1 MTKETKTEPSGS
13 LSISV
18 KDTAKRRT
26 LMSTVATGLA
36 LAMGA
41 FSAERWLGVEAG
53 LTVWCLGLFFWMVMG
68 RLRVRIGEFS

>member
-36 LAMGA
+36 LALGA
-41 FSAERWLGVEAG
+41 MWAAEWLGHDAG
-53 LTVWCLGLFFWMVMG
+53 VTIWFLGLFFWMVMG